1 MFDVEDLKANIKNS
15 PFFVGAMT
23 PIASKVRPS
32 DPTNIHSQ
40 SMQNELIALLH
51 PNPDQLVNKEMD
63 DSLIEF
69 SLPDMSINQTLNQ
82 MDIAFI

>member
-1 MFDVEDLKANIKNS
+1 MFDAEDFKANIENS

-40 SMQNELIALLH
+40 SMQKELIALLH
-51 PNPDQLVNKEMD
+51 PSPNQLVFKEID
-63 DSLIEF
+63 ESLIDF
-69 SLPDMSINQTLNQ
+69 SLADISMNQTLNR
-82 MDIAFI
+82 MDMAFI

>member
-1 MFDVEDLKANIKNS
+1 MFNAEDFKANIENS

-32 DPTNIHSQ
+32 DPTNINSQ
-40 SMQNELIALLH
+40 SMQKELIALLH
-51 PNPDQLVNKEMD
+51 PSPDQLVNKERD
-63 DSLIEF
+63 ESLIEF
-69 SLPDMSINQTLNQ
+69 SLPDISINQTLNQ